1 MVCNLEIDRQ
11 YDKRLQLELKPGII
25 DKQKKIPETAQFYVD
40 PVQLKQ
46 YKCNINSIEML
57 ENQADKYEL
66 SSQ

>member
-1 MVCNLEIDRQ
+1 M
-11 YDKRLQLELKPGII
+11 

-66 SSQ
+66 SSQWQIQ